1 MIRNLLPLGL
11 LICCA
16 IGLSSAA
23 NAENWPGWR
32 GPTRNGLSSETDVP
46 LRWTDEQ
53 GVKWKIPVPGSGI
66 SNPIIWGDR
75 VIVTAADGPKQI
87 ELHVI
92 CFAVDDGRELWHQR
106 LWGTAPTRYHA
117 NKSSMATPAPVT
129 DGQHIFAFFGT
140 GDVFCFD
147 MEGRLQWQRSLAE
160 EYGVFENRFAASSSP
175 VVFKESVL
183 LQCDHYGNSYVI
195 ALDKKTGENR
205 WKVDRPEAWL
215 SWASPQLVPVDADTS
230 ELVLAG
236 SHKVDA
242 FDPST
247 GEHLWT
253 VGGMRREC
261 IPTPVY
267 GHGFIYAVSGPKGP
281 TLAIRP
287 GGRGDVSETHVQWQN
302 NRGAPFVPSAI
313 LVGDH
318 YYLIDDAGIATC
330 LDAHSGKRMWQ
341 KRLSARFTASPVAA
355 AGRVY
360 FMSEE
365 GETIV
370 IDATAKK
377 YRQLASNSLNE
388 PTFASPAISQGRI
401 FLRTSKHLYCIDGI

>member
-1 MIRNLLPLGL
+1 
-11 LICCA
+11 
-16 IGLSSAA
+16 LSSAA

-183 LQCDHYGNSYVI
+183 LQCDHYGNSYAI

-215 SWASPQLVPVDADTS
+215 SWASPQLVPVDADTA

-242 FDPST
+242 FDPNT